1 VRLEQHELSKCFPV
15 IEIKEFGQLV
25 DDIKENGLL
34 NPIVIFDGKVL
45 DGWHRYRAC
54 QQAGAD
60 IKTVVYEGEEP
71 DSFAWSMNGPR
82 RHMTSSQ
89 AAKSIVDL
97 KAWRKRGKPVNGPNG
112 PFTSKAATT
121 KEMAA
126 ESGASERQIKRAK
139 HVTKNGSKALN
150 EQVKKGEIKLSA
162 AVKKI
167 SKKKVKGPIGA
178 APKPPKEAK
187 PTKSEVK
194 ALAKLQGEHESLK
207 EIHKKLIAQ
216 FNDLTDTYE
225 SLCDEYKTYEA
236 LTGDAKT
243 AQEEMNELRGINKLL
258 QRRRDELM
266 NQCADAK
273 KHLASWRNRAEKCEK
288 AHPKAAKK

>member
-1 VRLEQHELSKCFPV
+1 MRLEQHDLSKCFPV

-45 DGWHRYRAC
+45 DGWHRYLAC
-54 QQAGAD
+54 QKAGAD
-60 IKTVVYEGEEP
+60 IKTIVYEGEEP
-71 DSFAWSMNGPR
+71 DSFAWSMNGHR
-82 RHMTSSQ
+82 RHMNSSQ
-89 AAKSIVDL
+89 AAKSIVDVRG
-97 KAWRKRGKPVNGPNG
+97 WRKRGKPVNGPQG
-112 PFTSKAATT
+112 PFRST
-121 KEMAA
+121 KEMAS
-126 ESGASERQIKRAK
+126 ESGTSLTQIKRAK

-150 EQVKKGEIKLSA
+150 EQVKKGEITLKA
-162 AVKKI
+162 AERKTKNKK
-167 SKKKVKGPIGA
+167 KGPIGA